1 MSTDAA
7 IAANRFGYG
16 ARPGDLARLGSRAR
30 DSLLAQL
37 DGAPPLLSDPA
48 LSGSRQLL
56 AQTYAQREQALA
68 GRAGGAAPNQQD
80 PQAAQAAKLG
90 QLLREVFLPAY
101 TADVAARA
109 QAAITSDRDFLE
121 RLVHFWSNHFA
132 ISVDKAA
139 VLGLPGTMER
149 EAIRPHVLG
158 KFGDMLLAVEQHPGM
173 LLYLDNQQSIG
184 PHSQVAQLANRRG
197 RDLGLNE
204 NLGREIL
211 ELHTLGVD
219 AGYTQ
224 ADVRALATMITG
236 WSVGGGAV
244 EARGPAAQL
253 RGGGEPGAFFFRAAF
268 HEPGAQQLLGKRYG
282 EDGLGQ
288 GVSALRDLAVNAHTA
303 RHVSTK
309 LARHFVADDPPAAL
323 VDRLTRAWLDSRGD
337 LPTVYRALINSPE
350 SWQQPLA
357 KYKTPADYIYSAF
370 RALAM
375 PFQGRPVELRLFEML
390 GQRSFQPGSPA
401 GWPDRSADWDGSSA
415 LLKRLELAQQLG
427 QRLGTARNA
436 AALAEAALGPVLSA
450 DTRTAIARA
459 QDGAQALTLLLAA
472 PEFMRR

>member
-1 MSTDAA
+1 LSQDAA
-7 IAANRFGYG
+7 IAANRFGFG
-16 ARPGDLARLGSRAR
+16 ARPGDLVRLGSSSR
-30 DSLLAQL
+30 DNLLAQV
-37 DGAPPLLSDPA
+37 DGAPPLLADPA
-48 LSGSRQLL
+48 LQSSRQLL
-56 AQTYAQREQALA
+56 AKTAAQRAEALA
-68 GRAGGAAPNQQD
+68 GRARGAGPGAAD
-80 PQAAQAAKLG
+80 PQAGQAARLG
-90 QLLREVFLPAY
+90 QLLREVFAPAY

-109 QAAITSDRDFLE
+109 RRAITSERDFLE

-132 ISVDKAA
+132 ISVDKVA

-158 KFGDMLLAVEQHPGM
+158 RFADMLLAVEQHPGM

-184 PHSQVAQLANRRG
+184 PDSLLAQRASRRG
-197 RDLGLNE
+197 RERGLNE

-224 ADVRALATMITG
+224 ADVRALASMITG
-236 WSVGGGAV
+236 WSVGGGI
-244 EARGPAAQL
+244 GGQL
-253 RGGGEPGAFFFRAAF
+253 QDDGEPGVFIFRAAF
-268 HEPGAQQLLGKRYG
+268 HQPGSQQLLGKRYG
-282 EDGLGQ
+282 DDGLEQ

-303 RHVSTK
+303 RHVSTR

-323 VDRLTRAWLDSRGD
+323 VDRMTKAWLESRGD
-337 LPTVYRALINSPE
+337 LPSVYRALLDSPE

-357 KYKTPADYIYSAF
+357 KYKTPTDYIYSTY
-370 RALAM
+370 RALSM
-375 PFQGRPVELRLFEML
+375 PFQGRPVELRMFEML
-390 GQRSFQPGSPA
+390 GQRSFAPGSPA

-427 QRLGTARNA
+427 QRLGNNRDAGR
-436 AALAEAALGPVLSA
+436 LAEAVLGPVLSA